1 MSDILE
7 LLKSDSRKGNLLS
20 LQAAEWIERLQGE
33 LVRTK
38 SDCAFWKS
46 VARSFSSENRSSNA
60 NHG

>member
-20 LQAAEWIERLQGE
+20 LQAAEWIERLEGE

-46 VARSFSSENRSSNA
+46 IARSSLSENLSSNA
-60 NHG
+60 NNR